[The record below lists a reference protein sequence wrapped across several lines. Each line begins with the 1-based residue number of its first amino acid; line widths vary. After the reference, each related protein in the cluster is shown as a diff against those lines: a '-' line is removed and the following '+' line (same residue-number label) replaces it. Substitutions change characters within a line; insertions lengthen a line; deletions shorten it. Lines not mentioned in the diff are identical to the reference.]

1 MTPHPLATWAQ
12 LTVSPQREATRR
24 RRRRIAA
31 HLVATS
37 VIGGPDATGGT
48 TTPRVPKQRSS

>member
-37 VIGGPDATGGT
+37 VIGTRPDEDAS
-48 TTPRVPKQRSS
+48 PRVPQQRRSS